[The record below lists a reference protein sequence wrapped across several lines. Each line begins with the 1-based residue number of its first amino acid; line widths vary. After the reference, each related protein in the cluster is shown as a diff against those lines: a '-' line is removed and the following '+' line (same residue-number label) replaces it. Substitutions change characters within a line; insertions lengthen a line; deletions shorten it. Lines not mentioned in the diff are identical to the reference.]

1 MAGKPTVLP
10 AVLVLGALA
19 LCATFLSSAFVPTA
33 KESSL
38 AEVSLALRGAPLRA
52 DGSKTAMAA
61 LKRRPR
67 EPTQWDKEYGMPP
80 EAEPEFETNDNVFNV
95 FAGVFA
101 VVVFGFVGF
110 TLASRNFVFDALD
123 DTIDVS

>member
-1 MAGKPTVLP
+1 MSRPVVLP
-10 AVLVLGALA
+10 ALLALGALA
-19 LCATFLSSAFVPTA
+19 VCSSYLSHAFVPTA
-33 KESSL
+33 KEASL
-38 AEVSLALRGAPLRA
+38 AEVSMALRGAPMRT
-52 DGSKTAMAA
+52 GEPRTVMSA

-95 FAGVFA
+95 FAGFFGLI
-101 VVVFGFVGF
+101 VFGFVGF